1 MTRSSWWIAVL
12 LAFTVVLGA
21 QDRARAGEP
30 IRLELDARDAPR
42 SLFHGRMH
50 IAVQPGPVT
59 LVYPKWIPGEHGPTG
74 PITDFAGLVVS
85 SAGKTLAWRRDA
97 ADMYAFHVDVPQGT
111 DALDV
116 SFDVLGAT
124 AMSGFSSAASSTP
137 NLAIIAWNQFLLYP
151 QGANTD
157 DVTFAASITLP
168 ADWQCATALQTKT
181 HSGSRFDFAP
191 VSLTTLVDSPA
202 LMGRYFRVVHL
213 DNSARPV
220 ELDIAADSQA
230 ALAIAPVTEAAM
242 KALVREA
249 DALYGARHYDR
260 YHFLFTLSDHVA
272 HFGLE
277 HHQCNDTRLAER
289 TLIDEKLRPSLSVL
303 AHEYMHSWN
312 AKYRRPTGL
321 ATPNYQVAM
330 DGDLLWIYE
339 GLTQYLGT
347 LLSARS
353 GIWTEEYYREL
364 LAENAARLDYS
375 RARDWRPLQD
385 TCDAAQLLYEAP
397 NQWAMARRGT
407 DFYDEGWMLWL
418 DVDTR
423 IRELSKGKRSL
434 DDFCRA
440 FHGGKSGSPDL
451 KTYTIDDV
459 IVTLN
464 AVAAYDWRS
473 YFAQHVTAVTKHP
486 PFDGI
491 TRGGWRLVY
500 NAKQN
505 AYEELRESGEWN
517 TISAA
522 YSIGLVIRDKD
533 EAGSVVDVTPELPA
547 WKAGVGP
554 GTKLVAVNS
563 RKYSSD
569 VLKDA
574 LAASAKSKD
583 PISLLVE
590 NREFFNTYSLD
601 YHGGIRNPHLE
612 RSDSKDVLS
621 RVLAPRAA
629 NRGR

>member
-1 MTRSSWWIAVL
+1 MPLVVASSMVMMT
-12 LAFTVVLGA
+12 GA
-21 QDRARAGEP
+21 LVRAAEP
-30 IRLELDARDAPR
+30 IRLELDATDAAR

-50 IAVQPGPVT
+50 IPVAPGAVT

-85 SAGKTLAWRRDA
+85 GAGKTLPWRRDA
-97 ADMYAFHVDVPQGT
+97 ADMYAFHVDVPQGV

-116 SFDVLGAT
+116 SFDVLGPT
-124 AMSGFSSAASSTP
+124 TQEGFSSAASSTP

-168 ADWQCATALQTKT
+168 DGWQSATALLSKT
-181 HSGSRFDFAP
+181 HSGPRLDFSP
-191 VSLTTLVDSPA
+191 VSLTTLVDSPVW
-202 LMGRYFRVVHL
+202 MGRYFRVVPL

-220 ELDIAADSQA
+220 ELDLAADGPA
-230 ALAIAPVTEAAM
+230 ALEIAPSSEAAM

-289 TLIDEKLRPSLSVL
+289 TLVDEKLRPSLEVL

-321 ATPNYQVAM
+321 ATPNYQVPM
-330 DGDLLWIYE
+330 DGNLLWVYE

-353 GIWTEEYYREL
+353 GLWTEEYYRDL
-364 LAENAARLDYS
+364 LAENAAYLDHS
-375 RARDWRPLQD
+375 RGRDWRPLQD

-397 NQWAMARRGT
+397 RQWAMARRGV

-434 DDFCRA
+434 DDFCRV
-440 FHGGKSGSPDL
+440 FHGGKSGSPEV

-459 IVTLN
+459 VTALN
-464 AVAAYDWRS
+464 SVETYDWRS
-473 YFAQHVTAVTKHP
+473 YFTQHVTAATQHP

-491 TRGGWRLVY
+491 TRGGWRVVY
-500 NAKQN
+500 NDKKN
-505 AYEELRESGEWN
+505 AYEDLREGEEWK
-517 TISAA
+517 TVSAA
-522 YSIGLVIRDKD
+522 YSIGLLVKD
-533 EAGSVVDVTPELPA
+533 DGSITDVTPDLPA

-554 GTKLVAVNS
+554 GMTLVAVNS
-563 RKYSSD
+563 RKYSGD

-574 LAASAKSKD
+574 LAATKTSKQ
-583 PISLLVE
+583 SMTLLVE
-590 NREFFNTYSLD
+590 NREFFSTYTLD
-601 YHGGIRNPHLE
+601 YHDGVRNPHLE
-612 RSDSKDVLS
+612 KSGSTDVLS
-621 RVLAPRAA
+621 RLLAARAPH
-629 NRGR
+629 RGK